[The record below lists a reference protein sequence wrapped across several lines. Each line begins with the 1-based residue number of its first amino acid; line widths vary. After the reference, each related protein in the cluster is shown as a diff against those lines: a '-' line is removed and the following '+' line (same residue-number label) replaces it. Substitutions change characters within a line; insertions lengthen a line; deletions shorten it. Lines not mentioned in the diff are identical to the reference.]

1 MNILSK
7 STFASREFFI
17 SKSWNGSSRHLKP
30 FWPRTPLNRAERADW
45 PFSIVAV
52 WGPSKRA
59 KPSAWDPPPGSLIRA
74 YSGQSLPLGG
84 PIGSRRLPKGR
95 GSATRLISLKRD
107 RGGQKSR
114 GHGFSSDPRGYHLNV
129 QIFPGKGLGKY
140 EGRVYPSRTCL
151 PSAGLR
157 SESLTPTSLILR
169 RSFSNSRNRWWTY
182 SRTTSWSST

>member
-1 MNILSK
+1 LAVFYSCRVGVLQACETLRVGPPSRIADQGLFWAK
-7 STFASREFFI
+7 SA
-17 SKSWNGSSRHLKP
+17 
-30 FWPRTPLNRAERADW
+30 
-45 PFSIVAV
+45 
-52 WGPSKRA
+52 
-59 KPSAWDPPPGSLIRA
+59 
-74 YSGQSLPLGG
+74 
-84 PIGSRRLPKGR
+84 IGRPDRVPKTSEGR

-114 GHGFSSDPRGYHLNV
+114 GYGFSSDPRGCHLNV
-129 QIFPGKGLGKY
+129 QIFPGKGLDKY

-182 SRTTSWSST
+182 SRTRSWSST